1 MNTDRSKHSGSRI
14 GWVVAGGLALV
25 LMIVLLSPKNQA
37 VAPRPRAGISP
48 QTLTGQ
54 NQGPQEQKWYSG
66 GTLHKSMSSE
76 WRRATPRNK
85 LATAAD
91 WAISQFEKGSITPHQ
106 LKPYA
111 EQLVECADGVA
122 SDPDIEVR
130 MTDVAAMCWIRMY
143 GSD

>member
-1 MNTDRSKHSGSRI
+1 MNKPKHTGSRI

-37 VAPRPRAGISP
+37 VAPRARDDVSP
-48 QTLTGQ
+48 HPLTGQ
-54 NQGPQEQKWYSG
+54 QRSPEEQKWYSG
-66 GTLHKSMSSE
+66 GTLHKAMSSE
-76 WRRATPRNK
+76 WRRATAKNK

-91 WAISQFEKGSITPHQ
+91 WAISQFEKGSVTPEQ